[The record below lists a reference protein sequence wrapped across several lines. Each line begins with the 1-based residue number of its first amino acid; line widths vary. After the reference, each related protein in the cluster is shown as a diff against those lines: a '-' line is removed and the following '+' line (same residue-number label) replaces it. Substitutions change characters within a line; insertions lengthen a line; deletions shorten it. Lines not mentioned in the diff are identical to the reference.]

1 MISVTWNAIG
11 VVEITGYANTVV
23 TMDSMLKAA
32 DVEYVTKDTK
42 CGGHALVFMGGSIS
56 AVTAAVES
64 VKENP
69 PCRISQSAVLSN
81 PSQEMVDIVEM
92 FRNR

>member
-1 MISVTWNAIG
+1 
-11 VVEITGYANTVV
+11 
-23 TMDSMLKAA
+23 MLKAA
-32 DVEYVTKDTK
+32 DVEYVTQDTK
-42 CGGHALVFMGGSIS
+42 CGGHALIFMGGSIS

-64 VKENP
+64 VKGNP
-69 PCRISQSAVLSN
+69 PCKIFQSAVISN